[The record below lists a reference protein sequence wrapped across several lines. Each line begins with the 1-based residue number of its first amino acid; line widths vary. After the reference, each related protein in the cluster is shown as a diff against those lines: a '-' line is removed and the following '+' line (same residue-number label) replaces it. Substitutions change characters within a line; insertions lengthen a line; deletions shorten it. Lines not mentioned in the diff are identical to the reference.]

1 MMAYQND
8 FVLCVLHSGSPVR
21 EINGKVTLP
30 FNSEYKIRLKNK
42 HSYLRAKA
50 RVWVDGRKAS
60 NLGDF
65 ILKPG
70 ETLDL
75 ERFLDESM
83 ISGRRFKFVPLSDS
97 RVNDPTDE
105 ENGIIKVEFYRE
117 VDYTGGIV
125 INPWPIRPI
134 SPQPWRWDDSGGSP
148 YISGNGKSTWTF
160 TFSTVADSSIES
172 AAFNCNYVA
181 PIATPGQAGATVE
194 GGTSG
199 QKFVEGADFTTE
211 VFPVTLQ
218 LRMQG
223 PREKRPAWFQES
235 PGIAPPQKPKPQRIR
250 YCPECGARRM
260 RGAKFCH
267 RCGATFPRP
276 KKRKR

>member
-1 MMAYQND
+1 MMAYDNQ
-8 FVLCVLHSGSPVR
+8 FVLAIMHNGSPVR
-21 EINGKVTLP
+21 EITGKVVLP

-83 ISGRRFKFVPLSDS
+83 TSGRCFKFVPLSDR

-117 VDYTGGIV
+117 LDWANRIVVD
-125 INPWPIRPI
+125 PWSVKPI
-134 SPQPWRWDDSGGSP
+134 
-148 YISGNGKSTWTF
+148 
-160 TFSTVADSSIES
+160 
-172 AAFNCNYVA
+172 
-181 PIATPGQAGATVE
+181 TPGPYGGRGSTGRLSFDWNINTSPTTFEGAGSESLCSNSIQSSVNYLSSPGQSGATVE
-194 GGTSG
+194 GGHSG
-199 QKFVEGADFTTE
+199 QKFVEGADFSTE
-211 VFPVTLQ
+211 IYPVTLR
-218 LRMQG
+218 LKIQG
-223 PREKRPAWFQES
+223 PKKKRPEHLQEES
-235 PGIAPPQKPKPQRIR
+235 GFKFPRKPKPKKVR
-250 YCPECGARRM
+250 YCSECGARRM
-260 RGAKFCH
+260 RGANFCH
-267 RCGATFPRP
+267 RCGQKYP
-276 KKRKR
+276 KYLK

>member
-1 MMAYQND
+1 MMAYDSQ
-8 FVLCVLHSGSPVR
+8 FVLAIMHNGSPVR
-21 EINGKVTLP
+21 EISGKVTLP

-42 HSYLRAKA
+42 HDYLRAKA

-83 ISGRRFKFVPLSDS
+83 TSGRRFKFVPVSDS

-117 VDYTGGIV
+117 VDYFNRIV
-125 INPWPIRPI
+125 INPNPWPTIPI
-134 SPQPWRWDDSGGSP
+134 NPKPYRWDDGNSGTPYRHGGGRVTCSNSVQSNFTTSNIAANVNYLSSP
-148 YISGNGKSTWTF
+148 
-160 TFSTVADSSIES
+160 
-172 AAFNCNYVA
+172 A
-181 PIATPGQAGATVE
+181 PAQAGATVE
-194 GGTSG
+194 GGHSG
-199 QKFVEGADFTTE
+199 QQFVEGADFQTE

-218 LRMQG
+218 LRVQG
-223 PREKRPAWFQES
+223 PRKDPVVCPGAKPPKRPVKTRF
-235 PGIAPPQKPKPQRIR
+235 
-250 YCPECGARRM
+250 CPNCGARRM

-267 RCGATFPRP
+267 RCGEKLPILKQR
-276 KKRKR
+276 RR

>member
-1 MMAYQND
+1 MAYDSQ
-8 FVLCVLHSGSPVR
+8 FVLAIMHNGSPVR
-21 EINGKVTLP
+21 EISGKVTLP

-65 ILKPG
+65 ILDAG

-83 ISGRRFKFVPLSDS
+83 TSGRRFKFVPLSDG

-117 VDYTGGIV
+117 RDYIKGRKITV
-125 INPWPIRPI
+125 NPWPTQPI
-134 SPQPWRWDDSGGSP
+134 TPKPWWDDNSYSHGEGTIPCS
-148 YISGNGKSTWTF
+148 NLTF
-160 TFSTVADSSIES
+160 TSFNAIKSSTTSS
-172 AAFNCNYVA
+172 CNFVSPA
-181 PIATPGQAGATVE
+181 STPDQAGATVE
-194 GGTSG
+194 GGHSG
-199 QKFVEGADFTTE
+199 QQFVAGADFQTD
-211 VFPVTLQ
+211 VCPVTLT

-223 PREKRPAWFQES
+223 PKERQS
-235 PGIAPPQKPKPQRIR
+235 PTVCPEAKPKKKPVKVRF
-250 YCPECGARRM
+250 CPECGARRM
-260 RGAKFCH
+260 RKAKFCH
-267 RCGATFPRP
+267 RCGHPFR
-276 KKRKR
+276 RLR